1 VTRCGVARADVHA
14 SMFKP
19 VHDEWSQ
26 GEGTAMQAVEQE
38 GDAQN
43 EIAMREAEAASY
55 KTQCVRIQPCIAI
68 LNVIHRVLYTLC
80 RLCIGQ
86 M

>member
-1 VTRCGVARADVHA
+1 MNERHGVTRVVTRCSVVRADVHA

-38 GDAQN
+38 GDARN
-43 EIAMREAEAASY
+43 GIAMREAF
-55 KTQCVRIQPCIAI
+55 V
-68 LNVIHRVLYTLC
+68 
-80 RLCIGQ
+80 
-86 M
+86 